1 MFAKYL
7 CCFFS
12 SSKMSVWYNRF
23 IEIKVYHQNCIMIV
37 IEVSVK
43 GQNIG
48 QLSENDNKMAVRPF
62 DILSLINVFIFNYNN
77 WIILYSFSVLWIV
90 YYITGCTLIRYRM
103 SGKLYWFFWN
113 PIRIFKNVEINTPHQ
128 NLIGKTWASKCAG
141 TQLGNARKRKWL
153 CNVSRTS
160 HFLNNSRL
168 LEMNEDGTFQG
179 INPRHLQA
187 ICPIT
192 CNKNTPIMY
201 TLWCHLFNYIVYD
214 NWL

>member
-1 MFAKYL
+1 
-7 CCFFS
+7 
-12 SSKMSVWYNRF
+12 
-23 IEIKVYHQNCIMIV
+23 
-37 IEVSVK
+37 
-43 GQNIG
+43 
-48 QLSENDNKMAVRPF
+48 MAVRPF

-103 SGKLYWFFWN
+103 SAKLHWFFWN

-128 NLIGKTWASKCAG
+128 NLIGKTWTSKCAG

-153 CNVSRTS
+153 YNVSRTS
-160 HFLNNSRL
+160 HFLHNSRL

-179 INPRHLQA
+179 INPRHLPA

-192 CNKNTPIMY
+192 CCNKNTPIMY
-201 TLWCHLFNYIVYD
+201 TLWCHLFTYIVYD